1 MLAVRYE
8 DKELILPAGDSLH
21 LSSVLLP
28 VLVGAALASD
38 ALYWFTGLVLYVRA
52 SEGLLAVGLASGLL
66 AAGEWLIRYIAVAS
80 SGIRP
85 SRATWTHVTGKLLAL
100 LLTASNLIYRLIESA
115 PSSVVPTGIVL
126 TAIVLSLLIA
136 TAYLGKALALAP
148 LPEETWDDG
157 DLF

>member
-1 MLAVRYE
+1 MLALRYE
-8 DKELILPAGDSLH
+8 NKDLILPAGESLH

-28 VLVGAALASD
+28 VLVSAALASD
-38 ALYWFTGLVLYVRA
+38 ALYWITGLALYVRA
-52 SEGLLAVGLASGLL
+52 SEGLLAAGLASGLL

-100 LLTASNLIYRLIESA
+100 LLTASNLIYRFIESA
-115 PSSVVPTGIVL
+115 PNAVVPAGIVL
-126 TAIVLSLLIA
+126 TAIVLSLLVA
-136 TAYLGKALALAP
+136 TAYLGKALASAP
-148 LPEETWDDG
+148 LPEEAWDDG